1 MDNYGAQIALAAA
14 AKIPDRIRKLVLYEP
29 PSPQIAGKEALRRLE
44 ELAQA
49 GWTRPVAQANLTLTR
64 TRGTVRGMHYQL
76 PPDAEMKLVR
86 CVRGEVWDVAVDL
99 RHGSPTFLQW
109 HAERLSADNMAALLI
124 PEGCAHGFQALTDD
138 VEMLYLHSMPFA
150 PASERG
156 IGALDPLV
164 GIRWPLPIAAMSDRD
179 RGFPPLSKDFQGVTL
194 P

>member
-1 MDNYGAQIALAAA
+1 MDG
-14 AKIPDRIRKLVLYEP
+14 RIVNRLEIHDTP
-29 PSPQIAGKEALRRLE
+29 IAGLRRIVSIRLGDARGHLARLFCAE